1 MYIWLSWV
9 MLVTLQ
15 VRKGLCLEDFP
26 LSQAIKLEKDL
37 DSHTLYIKWRCAH
50 PGLYDVEIYRT
61 EFMESVFNETVE
73 ARWDKNNGLCQWTW
87 TSQFPLECTSHSV
100 RIRSRDPLHV
110 GEWSP
115 SSITEGKDIPNNSK
129 IQVYPQ
135 DKVVLVGSSTSF
147 CCIVGE
153 GDDFVKMMYENR
165 NERELRLSRRSYAIT
180 RTNQSASRPSG
191 NNVVCS
197 SREAMYGATIFVG
210 YPPGDYD
217 LTCDTRDLE
226 SAECQWKVGR
236 DTRLYGR
243 RKTRYT
249 LNGRNVSSSRKQI
262 QTIQV
267 GKWESSWI
275 LVAENPLGNV
285 ELRDSA
291 QLTDRVH
298 PVAPGDLKAGNV
310 NAWNVTLEWTWPFP
324 TYKDLPLICQ
334 VQITANAHSDM
345 RNFSRPG
352 LSQVS
357 LLDLQPYE
365 TYRVIVRCG
374 SQNNFWKWGD
384 WSPQISFQT
393 KMDRPEVPDIW
404 IWMKSANAGFVLWK
418 PLSRSESHGVITGYE
433 VTQERAPEDG
443 QWTYVYPMSQR
454 NATLILQDNS
464 SQSVVYVRAKNSE
477 FHSNYS
483 RLAVPK
489 YWPDTEDPV
498 YEVAVRDGGFD
509 LSWPASANGTLGYVV
524 EWVNTACGL
533 DCTVDWLKVPD
544 GNTSAKIPSR
554 DLIAGVRYTFSL
566 FGLSD
571 EGCELLQRWHGY
583 SKEMVPAQ
591 SVLNLE
597 ANQYKSNV
605 QLTWGKIPC
614 TSQRG
619 FVRGYNIYLVHI
631 SSLRFLTNITDPNV
645 MSYTVKKLSLSSYK
659 FTVKAYTDAGE
670 DGGATVSVNLGPYS
684 DFLIVEILVSLGSMS
699 LFFALIAGVCY
710 KKRNWVKK
718 AFYPDIP
725 EPKLPDEW
733 TATQA
738 PLEVKPSPHSMVQ
751 IMERQWDS
759 GKGGLC
765 TVPENDEDGSGT
777 GNEPMDTDS
786 DEPPLLQYYNQVVS
800 NSSEVHPGSDSSSS
814 TSSLASAN
822 TDVTY
827 TGIQISGCCYNAATE
842 ESAECPGSYRP
853 QMLSEGCQE
862 EPQADLESPGLASFG
877 GYRPQCSWKVDS
889 AEALSF
895 DSSVGS
901 PTSVNSTQFLIPDV
915 STEDS
920 RNTSTSKWFPSFL
933 SGKTMK

>member
-1 MYIWLSWV
+1 

-249 LNGRNVSSSRKQI
+249 LNGRYLLTAVCI
-262 QTIQV
+262 IF
-267 GKWESSWI
+267 WESSWI

-418 PLSRSESHGVITGYE
+418 VITLKI
-433 VTQERAPEDG
+433 
-443 QWTYVYPMSQR
+443 YVCTVGIMFW
-454 NATLILQDNS
+454 NL
-464 SQSVVYVRAKNSE
+464 
-477 FHSNYS
+477 
-483 RLAVPK
+483 
-489 YWPDTEDPV
+489 
-498 YEVAVRDGGFD
+498 DGGFD